1 MKNYSN
7 KYIFLYISILVVI
20 VVALLTFLTLGL
32 KPRQEANKR
41 ADQAVQI
48 LRAAGYSQVSANSAA
63 DFFDEVAA
71 PLASTDGTEAYTIRC
86 ADGSRGTVIRV
97 DGKGLWGALWGYV
110 VVAED
115 DNTVKGVTF
124 AHKSE
129 TPGLGANI
137 TEERFTSQFVGK
149 KLHDMEGNFTS
160 VRVLQKGKF
169 PEVAD
174 ANRVDAISGATLTS
188 KGVDEMLQHL
198 NVENKQ

>member
-7 KYIFLYISILVVI
+7 TYIFLYISILVIVI
-20 VVALLTFLTLGL
+20 VSLLSLLTLGL

-41 ADQAVQI
+41 ADQAMQI
-48 LRAAGYSQVSANSAA
+48 LRAAGYQQIATSEAAN
-63 DFFDEVAA
+63 FFDQVATSIA
-71 PLASTDGTEAYTIRC
+71 TNDGTETYSIRC
-86 ADGSRGTVIRV
+86 ADGSRGRVVRV
-97 DGKGLWGALWGYV
+97 DGKGLWGPIWGYV

-115 DNTVKGVTF
+115 GNTIKGVTF

-149 KLHDMEGNFTS
+149 QLRDMEGNFTS
-160 VRVLQKGKF
+160 VRVLKKGKS

-188 KGVDEMLQHL
+188 KGVDEMLLKL
-198 NVENKQ
+198 NADNQ